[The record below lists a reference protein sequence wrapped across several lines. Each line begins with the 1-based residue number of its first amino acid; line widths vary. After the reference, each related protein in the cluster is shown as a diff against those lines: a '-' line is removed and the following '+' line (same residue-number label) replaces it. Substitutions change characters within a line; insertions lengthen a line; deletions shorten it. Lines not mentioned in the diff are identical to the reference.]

1 MTIVVRR
8 LATVKNC
15 DVIIVMDHGEIAE
28 QGTHEELLAL
38 KGKYYELWEM
48 QQGNF
53 KVKEEAEDIPLI
65 SLETMNEDELSYT

>member
-1 MTIVVRR
+1 MLIVAHR

-28 QGTHEELLAL
+28 QGTHEELILL
-38 KGKYYELWEM
+38 KGKYYELWEL

-53 KVKEEAEDIPLI
+53 KVKEEAEEIPLI
-65 SLETMNEDELSYT
+65 PQTVFDEDELSYT